1 MLSSICCV
9 SVTVSDHLAPF
20 NIYSCN
26 FQFIFEKQ
34 LDASGRTDESLAVE
48 FVGPLQP
55 SSEDGLQSG
64 KLLSISLQ
72 KGQLRANICF
82 QPFHSANLEVSIFKF

>member
-1 MLSSICCV
+1 MSIGICN
-9 SVTVSDHLAPF
+9 
-20 NIYSCN
+20 NIKLHIIIK
-26 FQFIFEKQ
+26 FFIFKLIFEIQ

>member
-1 MLSSICCV
+1 MYFPIILG
-9 SVTVSDHLAPF
+9 T
-20 NIYSCN
+20 
-26 FQFIFEKQ
+26 Q
-34 LDASGRTDESLAVE
+34 LDASGRPDESLVVE

-55 SSEDGLQSG
+55 SNEDGLQTG

-82 QPFHSANLEVSIFKF
+82 QPFHSANLEVTVFKFLVQYMNLDLFVSLLA

>member
-1 MLSSICCV
+1 M
-9 SVTVSDHLAPF
+9 
-20 NIYSCN
+20 
-26 FQFIFEKQ
+26 
-34 LDASGRTDESLAVE
+34 DASGRPDESLAVE

-82 QPFHSANLEVSIFKF
+82 QPFHSANLEVIKFKFYDHYSNLDLFLLSACKI

>member
-1 MLSSICCV
+1 MFLCQFQIIWL
-9 SVTVSDHLAPF
+9 HL
-20 NIYSCN
+20 IYIFVSCN
-26 FQFIFEKQ
+26 FFFFLIFEIQ

-55 SSEDGLQSG
+55 CNEDGLQSG

-82 QPFHSANLEVSIFKF
+82 QPFHSANLEVTIFKF